1 MIALGSVAL
10 LRPFWLLAL
19 PVIAVGTI
27 MLVARVGALRG
38 WQKAIDPRLLAALT
52 QRGAV
57 VGAASRAGL
66 PIVLTMAFLA
76 IALAGPAIERKDA
89 DTFRNLDATLL
100 VVDLSSAV
108 GESGSLQHLRVAARA
123 VAAAA
128 DTRQVGMI
136 VYAGDAYVASTLSTD
151 EAPLDSAIFALE
163 SDTVPDRGNRPA
175 KALAL
180 AQRML
185 KQAGVL
191 ASDVVVISA
200 GDSFDTATL
209 REAGELAKANQTVDA
224 LVVTPGD
231 GKPVL
236 PDRLAAM
243 TRLADTGGG
252 IVATSA
258 DPGALL
264 DKISRRAIE
273 RFGAGEFALLVWR
286 DFGRFVLLAA
296 AVSALFL
303 FHRQRA

>member
-19 PVIAVGTI
+19 PAIAIGTFV
-27 MLVARVGALRG
+27 LVARSGALRG
-38 WQKAIDPRLLAALT
+38 WQKAIDPGLLAALT
-52 QRGAV
+52 RRGAV

-66 PIVLTMAFLA
+66 PVVLTMALL
-76 IALAGPAIERKDA
+76 ALALSGPAVERKDA

-108 GESGSLQHLRVAARA
+108 GESGSLQHLRVAARSI
-123 VAAAA
+123 AAAA
-128 DTRQVGMI
+128 GTRQVGMI

-180 AQRML
+180 AGRLL
-185 KQAGVL
+185 KQAGIL
-191 ASDVVVISA
+191 ASDVVVVSA
-200 GDSFDTATL
+200 GDGFDAASV
-209 REAGELAKANQTVDA
+209 REASELAKQGHTVDA
-224 LVVTPGD
+224 LVVVPGD
-231 GKPVL
+231 NKPVL

-243 TRLADTGGG
+243 TRLADAGGG
-252 IVATSA
+252 VLATSA
-258 DPGALL
+258 DPGALV
-264 DKISRRAIE
+264 DKISRRWIE
-273 RFGAGEFALLVWR
+273 RFGSGEFALLVWR
-286 DFGRFVLLAA
+286 DFGRFLLLAA